1 MMKTQLLGISK
12 KEEINFMR
20 KIELEELRRIQI
32 SILDVVTDFCEKH
45 AINYWID
52 SGTLL
57 GAIRHKGYIPWDDDI
72 DIGMLREDYDKFM
85 DLFNKHNS
93 RYKFYCIENNPN
105 FLYPHG
111 KVLDTTTVLYE
122 PDKKGNKLSVNIDI
136 FVYDNAPNEDDK
148 VEKMYDRR
156 DKYRRLQE
164 LRCAKN
170 KPRGNIIRRIFVHL
184 VRGVL
189 HLFPKNYFIKKILKN
204 SRRYVNAKTVRV
216 GNFTAYSR
224 IACDKSIFNEFI
236 KVEFEGKEYNA
247 PIGYDAWLT
256 AFYKDYMTLP
266 PEEKRVS
273 HHTFE
278 AYIEEEK
285 AK

>member
-1 MMKTQLLGISK
+1 MK
-12 KEEINFMR
+12 R
-20 KIELEELRRIQI
+20 IETEELKAIQLQ
-32 SILDVVTDFCEKH
+32 ILSEVCSFCEQWN
-45 AINYWID
+45 IQYWLD
-52 SGTLL
+52 NGTLL

-72 DIGMLREDYDKFM
+72 DIGMLREDYDRFM
-85 DLFNKHNS
+85 NLFNQYNS
-93 RYKFYCIENNPN
+93 RYKFYCIENNPK

-111 KVLDTTTVLYE
+111 KVLDTETVLYE
-122 PDKKGNKLSVNIDI
+122 PNKQGNKLSVNIDV
-136 FVYDNAPNEDDK
+136 FVYDNAPNEDK
-148 VEKMYDRR
+148 QVAKMYDRR

-170 KPRGNIIRRIFVHL
+170 KPRGNIIRRMCVYFI
-184 VRGVL
+184 RGVL
-189 HLFPKNYFIKKILKN
+189 HFFPKNYFIKKILKN
-204 SRRYVNAKTVRV
+204 SKRYINVETKRV
-216 GNFTAYSR
+216 GNFTSYAR

-247 PIGYDAWLT
+247 PIGYDAWLR

-285 AK
+285 TK